1 MHPSISTLIC
11 HPVVL
16 RSLQDDTSLASLPIS
31 SSSASGLW
39 SGGGGIK
46 NSFTKNQYLWVGILC
61 QVGWIALSRL
71 LHVGQEAEGDLRW
84 DVRELAA

>member
-1 MHPSISTLIC
+1 M
-11 HPVVL
+11 
-16 RSLQDDTSLASLPIS
+16 
-31 SSSASGLW
+31 ASGV
-39 SGGGGIK
+39 GGGGWIT

-61 QVGWIALSRL
+61 QVGWIPLSRL

>member
-1 MHPSISTLIC
+1 MTLLL
-11 HPVVL
+11 HHFQ
-16 RSLQDDTSLASLPIS
+16 SLLLQPM
-31 SSSASGLW
+31 ASGV
-39 SGGGGIK
+39 GGGGWIT

-61 QVGWIALSRL
+61 QVGWIPLSRL